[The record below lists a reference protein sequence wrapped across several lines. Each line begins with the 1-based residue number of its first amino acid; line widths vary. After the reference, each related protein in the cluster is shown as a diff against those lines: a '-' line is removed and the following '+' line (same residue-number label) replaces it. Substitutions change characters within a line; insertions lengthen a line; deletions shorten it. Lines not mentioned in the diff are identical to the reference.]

1 MALTAFAIAI
11 LPFLAGIQDPSP
23 SDSIQKERASL
34 LRSALKPYATFQGVD
49 REGRIVLRGEGDAD
63 EKTWAVDPE
72 AEIRVQGYWGGLE
85 DLVKGE
91 RLWVWA
97 RVDRENK
104 PRAVFMIADEISEQ
118 DIHQVPY
125 TLASADPAKRIIVIR
140 RKLDGKTEATRSL
153 TVPAAWTFSCEGD
166 DFVIQPAS
174 PETALRVRTGG
185 GVYVQT
191 AGEEVVLLAGVD
203 GLSKLKQAQKA
214 RMEERWR
221 KHGLPGTVQGI
232 HLLSGEI
239 ELALDHEGMRWARS
253 LKLGDRV
260 TLNLEKPIK
269 AAVQEVRPWYER
281 TRLALVS
288 NGRDLADV
296 AVGRR
301 IRVGVAEPA
310 GDLLASRTP
319 PDAGRPR
326 EAAARA
332 EWILSSM
339 YCSCPISRDVCTGMF
354 YTLAACN
361 TMTCG
366 MPERVRKF
374 VRPLIEKG
382 LTDKEIFDRMDTEF
396 GAAMWNPHL
405 LR

>member
-1 MALTAFAIAI
+1 MAHAAFAIAA
-11 LPFLAGIQDPSP
+11 LSLLARLQEPTP
-23 SDSIQKERASL
+23 PDSIQKERASL
-34 LRSALKPYATFQGVD
+34 LRSALKPYAAFQGVD
-49 REGRIVLRGEGDAD
+49 REGRIVLRAEGDAD
-63 EKTWAVDPE
+63 EKSWAIDAD
-72 AEIRVQGYWGGLE
+72 AEIRVHGYWGGLE
-85 DLVKGE
+85 DLVKGG
-91 RLWVWA
+91 RLWIWA

-125 TLASADPAKRIIVIR
+125 TLTSADPAQKTIVVR

-153 TVPAAWTFSCEGD
+153 KLNPAWTVSWEGD
-166 DFVIQPAS
+166 DFLFQSAA
-174 PETALRVRTGG
+174 PETAVRVRPEGA
-185 GVYVQT
+185 VYVQT
-191 AGEEVVLLAGVD
+191 AGDEVVLLAVAD
-203 GLSKLKQAQKA
+203 GLSKLKQAQKT
-214 RMEERWR
+214 RMEARWR
-221 KHGLPGTVQGI
+221 KSGLPGTVMGL

-239 ELALDHEGMRWARS
+239 DVTLDHEGMRWARS
-253 LKLGDRV
+253 LKPGDRV
-260 TLNLEKPIK
+260 TLNLDKPVR

-310 GDLLASRTP
+310 ADVAASRTP

-339 YCSCPISRDVCTGMF
+339 YCSCPISGDVCTGMF

-382 LTDKEIFDRMDTEF
+382 LADKEIFERMDAEF